1 MTALKNLVDETT
13 NIKNE
18 LVSCHS
24 NLKNNLIKKG
34 VKCSSTD
41 KMPSL
46 IDKIAGIVV
55 VDNVIAGE
63 SIQLFNYTSSGSIR
77 INKNDVFKLTS
88 SVNGSVKIKINY
100 VCSGSGSSTYLSIDL
115 TRNEDIISSKSFT
128 VNKNGSYINIEYD
141 LSEIQLNDVINIYAS
156 GGSSVISSSNGGIVV
171 SCDKL

>member
-1 MTALKNLVDETT
+1 MATLKNLVDETT

-18 LVSCHS
+18 LKTCHS
-24 NLKNNLIKKG
+24 NLKNNLIAKG
-34 VKCSSTD
+34 VECSDTD
-41 KMPSL
+41 KMSSL
-46 IDKIAGIVV
+46 VDKIAGIVV

-115 TRNEDIISSKSFT
+115 TRNEDIISSKSFK

>member
-1 MTALKNLVDETT
+1 MATLKSLVDETT

-63 SIQLFNYTSSGSIR
+63 SIQLFNYTSSGSIH

-100 VCSGSGSSTYLSIDL
+100 VCSGAGSPAYLSIDL
-115 TRNEDIISSKSFT
+115 TRNEDIVSSKSFT
-128 VNKNGSYINIEYD
+128 VNKYGSYINIEYD

-156 GGSSVISSSNGGIVV
+156 GSSVISGSNGGIVV